1 VLESVGPA
9 SMVLPDLDGR
19 SLLGDEIA
27 IPGGLPAERT
37 LVLFAFRQR
46 QQAQVDR
53 WIDRAVAELG
63 VPASPLG
70 LPFDAPRAVVEV
82 PCLGGQW
89 RPLRRLIDGG
99 MASGIGQPAVLARTI
114 TVYGGTGAILRALG
128 AEPDH
133 VQARVCRRTG
143 EVLAGA
149 EGEPAGAGWQRIAEA
164 LA

>member
-1 VLESVGPA
+1 
-9 SMVLPDLDGR
+9 MRMPDLDGR
-19 SLLGDEIA
+19 SLLGDETA
-27 IPGGLPAERT
+27 VPGGLPAERT

-46 QQAQVDR
+46 QQGQVDR
-53 WIDRAVAELG
+53 WIDRAVAELS

-99 MASGIGQPAVLARTI
+99 MASGIGQPAILARTI
-114 TVYGGTGAILRALG
+114 TVYGGTGAILRALD
-128 AEPDH
+128 AEPEL
-133 VQARVCRRTG
+133 VQARVVRRTG
-143 EVLAGA
+143 EILAAA
-149 EGEPAGAGWQRIAEA
+149 EGEPEGTGWDAVATA

>member
-1 VLESVGPA
+1 
-9 SMVLPDLDGR
+9 MRLPDLDGR

-53 WIDRAVAELG
+53 WIDRAVTELG

-70 LPFDAPRAVVEV
+70 LPFDASRAVVEV

-89 RPLRRLIDGG
+89 RPLRRFIDGG

-114 TVYGGTGAILRALG
+114 TVYGGTGGILRALD
-128 AEPDH
+128 AEPAL

-143 EVLAGA
+143 EILAA
-149 EGEPAGAGWQRIAEA
+149 ADGEPEGAGWDAVAAA